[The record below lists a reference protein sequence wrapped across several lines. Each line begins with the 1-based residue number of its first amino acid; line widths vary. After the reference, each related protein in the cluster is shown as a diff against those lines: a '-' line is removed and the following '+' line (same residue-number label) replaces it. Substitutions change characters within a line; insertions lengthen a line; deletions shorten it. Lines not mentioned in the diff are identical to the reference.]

1 MEVKCKR
8 CRRNLSNNEF
18 ILLFTSHNEVKKNPM
33 DVGCEANDSE
43 SCSYISMEKMPKWI
57 EHAIN
62 QESWTKGR
70 LHCPNCNNRIG
81 TFNFINEL
89 KCNCSKF
96 ITLPVKI
103 TNSKVDILFHLKEI

>member
-1 MEVKCKR
+1 MHF
-8 CRRNLSNNEF
+8 L
-18 ILLFTSHNEVKKNPM
+18 
-33 DVGCEANDSE
+33 
-43 SCSYISMEKMPKWI
+43 
-57 EHAIN
+57 

-96 ITLPVKI
+96 ITPPIKI
-103 TNSKVDILFHLKEI
+103 TNSKVDILFHLK